1 MDNTNKL
8 FLYPST
14 EHGWAN
20 PEFNKRCSDLKVR
33 IADKRVA
40 RLLLVLHE
48 LDESVA
54 GLEALPKAELS
65 ALVSSAILACGFVDP
80 IEARYAIATV
90 LETIEMQDSM
100 PESS

>member
-8 FLYPST
+8 FLYPPA

-20 PEFNKRCSDLKVR
+20 PEFSKPCSDLKVR

>member
-8 FLYPST
+8 FLYPSA
-14 EHGWAN
+14 ERGWAN
-20 PEFNKRCSDLKVR
+20 PEFNKPCSDLKAR
-33 IADKRVA
+33 IEDKRVA

-54 GLEALPKAELS
+54 GLQALPKTELS
-65 ALVSSAILACGFVDP
+65 ELISSAILACGFVDP